1 MNSFISALKI
11 TVLFFVLL
19 FSAVFGHFPH
29 NPKLFYSNEEIASF
43 STAAMAAA
51 GDGEIIALGG
61 GFDTQD
67 RFQVLI
73 DESIA
78 HTGKAHPKML
88 YLPTANLDLMHER
101 ELIMEWFEQ
110 SGCECDCLLASK
122 ADSDEI
128 KNKIQNADIIYA
140 TGGSLKFLSETWSQS
155 GVNEEVR
162 KAFERGAVLMGRS
175 SGAMC
180 WAKRGWDDCGE
191 EVFRIIE
198 DFPFLGKDSAY
209 EFFDC
214 AGIIPFCLC
223 PHFDN
228 IAWRTY
234 AFEAKGLD
242 IPSICIENGAA
253 VVYKGGNYSV
263 ISDSKTPFKTAY
275 LFVPD
280 RNIYMLDIK
289 RNCEFVKLADGE
301 CRSK

>member
-1 MNSFISALKI
+1 MKNVISILKYI
-11 TVLFFVLL
+11 VPAIILL
-19 FSAVFGHFPH
+19 ICAVAGHFTQDV
-29 NPKLFYSNEEIASF
+29 NKYYSKDEVSAF
-43 STAAMAAA
+43 SSAAETGKSGM
-51 GDGEIIALGG
+51 IIAMGG

-73 DESIA
+73 EKSIA
-78 HTGKAHPKML
+78 HTGKATPKML
-88 YLPTANLDLMHER
+88 FLPTANLDLMHER

-110 SGCECDCLLASK
+110 SGCECDYLLASK

-128 KNKIQNADIIYA
+128 KNKIKNADIIYA

-155 GVNEEVR
+155 GVTEEVR

-180 WAKRGWDDCGE
+180 WAQRGWDDCGE

-214 AGIIPFCLC
+214 AGILPFCIC

-234 AFEAKGLD
+234 AFEAKDLD

-253 VVYKGGNYSV
+253 VIYCNGNYSV

-289 RNCEFVKLADGE
+289 QNSEFVKLADGE
-301 CRSK
+301 CKN